1 MSTSRRLG
9 NPRHIL
15 GKAALRPHIRL
26 RRSHGAVSNAHLDL
40 PPPAA
45 FRRLLP
51 HDALHDVGKA
61 CVAYVS
67 LRLGNSVNFDT
78 TKATVGRGNFKPKS
92 PHTRG

>member
-9 NPRHIL
+9 EPRHLL
-15 GKAALRPHIRL
+15 GKAALRLHIRL
-26 RRSHGAVSNAHLDL
+26 WRSHGAVGNAHLD
-40 PPPAA
+40 PPTPAA

-61 CVAYVS
+61 YVAYVS
-67 LRLGNSVNFDT
+67 LRLGNSVNFVT
-78 TKATVGRGNFKPKS
+78 TKATVGREDFKPKS